1 MKKEITNLTYIKD
14 EVRIELEVSGKYP
27 IPKGQEE
34 RWIDTATLCNIPKE
48 AGLYYITEQ
57 RPKKTGKYPKEVN
70 GYLYLRE
77 LAPHPSVDEVMYTEE
92 DIDRVYFGKICSP
105 SEVAKKEWAKM
116 VLRSTNNTDCVEAEY
131 DEQAP
136 QDSTDDIDNESQDTI
151 PDQISVTWDGDS
163 KAVAFVKK
171 MLSFIPDTISS
182 KVMIFEH
189 ANDVLKLDDV
199 STVKRI
205 VNIVPEE
212 ILKKYEDYTF
222 VVYLGSNEKYDSFT
236 FDISAVGLREFIKSE
251 FTFAD
256 MARATRLDWDKLS
269 ILSEGVNEGL
279 EQFEMWVLDT
289 FADIR
294 MYDKNIDPFELMQ
307 LYDNI
312 GISYIQHN
320 NGRDIFDHF
329 VLNND
334 FKPVQVDIDRDIY
347 TGYYANHVLFIKDCN
362 MNYLRMYVFDTLLT
376 EDEIFEGIAEDPGYI
391 AILIRDIDFSDA
403 ILDDI
408 RECMFSMYKQAFINY
423 NTPRETETYK
433 DDTSKDV

>member
-1 MKKEITNLTYIKD
+1 MIFKLLRRLYTMKKEVTRKLTYIK
-14 EVRIELEVSGKYP
+14 EGEPLIELEVSGEYP
-27 IPKGQEE
+27 IPKGQEGY
-34 RWIDTATLCNIPKE
+34 WVDTTHH
-48 AGLYYITEQ
+48 
-57 RPKKTGKYPKEVN
+57 V
-70 GYLYLRE
+70 YLRE
-77 LAPHPSVDEVMYTEE
+77 LAPHPSVDGATY
-92 DIDRVYFGKICSP
+92 
-105 SEVAKKEWAKM
+105 SE
-116 VLRSTNNTDCVEAEY
+116 
-131 DEQAP
+131 
-136 QDSTDDIDNESQDTI
+136 DDINKAYFSKYYEEGETTETVLLEELPKDADEIHHTETLHDETQDAA
-151 PDQISVTWDGDS
+151 PEQVSVTWDGDS
-163 KAVAFVKK
+163 KEVAFVKK

-189 ANDVLKLDDV
+189 ANDVLKLDDI

-212 ILKKYEDYTF
+212 ILKKYEDNTF
-222 VVYLGSNEKYDSFT
+222 VVYFGSIEEYDSFT
-236 FDISAVGLREFIKSE
+236 FDISVVGLREFIKSE

-279 EQFEMWVLDT
+279 AQFEVWVLDT

-294 MYDKNIDPFELMQ
+294 MYDKNIDPFVLMQ

-408 RECMFSMYKQAFINY
+408 RECMFSMYEQAFINY
-423 NTPRETETYK
+423 NTPRGTETYK
-433 DDTSKDV
+433 DDTSEDV